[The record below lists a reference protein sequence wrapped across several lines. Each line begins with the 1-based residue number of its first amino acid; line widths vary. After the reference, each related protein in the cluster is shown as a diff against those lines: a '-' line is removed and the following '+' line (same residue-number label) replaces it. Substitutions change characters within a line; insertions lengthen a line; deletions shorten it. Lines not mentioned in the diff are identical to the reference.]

1 MSLTNKRFK
10 NNFTG
15 DVVSVIDSFE
25 HIAILED
32 KQKIDSG
39 VLLNKNLYTEVGVN
53 ESAGFNTNNTN
64 ADIIDPSTF
73 FQSQNSYDQ
82 LASKIKNID
91 SSHIVDDGVPNT
103 NVSLPKQSFD
113 VSNESAII
121 MADEDDE
128 RAKLMAKYGAMDNN
142 KASSNQHD
150 AFAKILGEDAD
161 LPEVERV
168 YNPPIQ
174 QQEQRFDQVE
184 RFEVDRDLNHNK
196 AIRKEEDPIVKL
208 FQGVKR
214 SVNFSMNIEIDGK
227 IPRIDFIEMME
238 DSYEKSLIDFLAE
251 EFTNKIL
258 DDPSTLNQKI
268 KDTLMFMVY
277 GEVKKEVKEEVKEKP
292 KRKYTKKAKKEDKE

>member
-39 VLLNKNLYTEVGVN
+39 VLLNTNLYTEVGLN
-53 ESAGFNTNNTN
+53 ESAGSNN

-142 KASSNQHD
+142 QSLNSQHD